1 MISHTLFWLYFMDFF
16 FFFSSSIPWNRH
28 ILKWFSKNN
37 FKMNILNYFNWASY
51 AFTLFVRLASFDSLS
66 NVLHIYAEFQDNFS
80 ILLTSPL
87 LFLCT
92 LLSMNANLFCSFVL
106 IISKKRQFS
115 IFSMFS
121 KIYYFDTC
129 AISLLPQRPKVCRY

>member
-1 MISHTLFWLYFMDFF
+1 MISHTLFWLYFMNFF
-16 FFFSSSIPWNRH
+16 FLFFQYT
-28 ILKWFSKNN
+28 LKQAYFKMFSKNN

-106 IISKKRQFS
+106 IISKNRQFS

>member
-1 MISHTLFWLYFMDFF
+1 MISHALFWLYFMDF

-37 FKMNILNYFNWASY
+37 FKINILNYFNWASY

-66 NVLHIYAEFQDNFS
+66 NVLHIYAEFQDNFN
-80 ILLTSPL
+80 ILLTSSL

-92 LLSMNANLFCSFVL
+92 LLSMNANLFCYFCSDYFKEKAGLHFFHVL
-106 IISKKRQFS
+106 KNLLFWYLCHFS
-115 IFSMFS
+115 ASS
-121 KIYYFDTC
+121 EG
-129 AISLLPQRPKVCRY
+129 